1 MSIIVHKECLD
12 QKNIKMDDI
21 IEIEIA
27 ERFYPFKIEREE
39 DEKLIRRSG
48 RLIED
53 FIVLYRQRFSDKD
66 VQDSLAM
73 AAVKFAVESIKL
85 QLEMAPQN
93 INSQ

>member
-1 MSIIVHKECLD
+1 LSIIVHKEFLN
-12 QKNIKMDDI
+12 QKNIKMDNK

-39 DEKLIRRSG
+39 DEKLIRSAG

-85 QLEMAPQN
+85 QLAYNQ
-93 INSQ
+93 IS

>member
-1 MSIIVHKECLD
+1 
-12 QKNIKMDDI
+12 MDDI

-53 FIVLYRQRFSDKD
+53 FILLYRQRFSDKD

-85 QLEMAPQN
+85 QLAYNQ
-93 INSQ
+93 IS

>member
-1 MSIIVHKECLD
+1 
-12 QKNIKMDDI
+12 MDDI

-39 DEKLIRRSG
+39 DKKLIRRSG

-66 VQDSLAM
+66 VQDSLVM

-85 QLEMAPQN
+85 QLAYNQ
-93 INSQ
+93 IS